1 MKLVIKFPTRSRP
14 HKFKPLLDKY
24 IDFLSG
30 KHDIRFVITMDDDD
44 ETMNNDDIKSF
55 IENHKSNGIDI
66 VYHYGQSKT
75 KIEACNA
82 NLDGES
88 GDVLLLI
95 SDDMVPVTRNYDDI
109 IYQNYQEVFPDY
121 SGAIKFNDGLRGD
134 NLMTLPCLGWK
145 LYESFGYVYHPDYES
160 LYCDNEQTQACAMI
174 GKLAVSGICIIQHQW
189 MSSEDERADE
199 LHKRNESFY
208 DRDHKVFEERMSRK
222 FETDVLEEKLREKLL
237 HTI

>member
-30 KHDIRFVITMDDDD
+30 KHDIRFVITMDEDD

-82 NLDGES
+82 DLKGES

-95 SDDMVPVTRNYDDI
+95 SDDMVPVERNYDDI
-109 IYQNYQEVFPDY
+109 IYENYQQV
-121 SGAIKFNDGLRGD
+121 A
-134 NLMTLPCLGWK
+134 LMTLPCLGWK
-145 LYESFGYVYHPDYES
+145 LYEKFGYVYYPEYKS
-160 LYCDNEQTQACAMI
+160 VYPDNEQTEACILM
-174 GKLAVSGICIIQHQW
+174 GKLAISRKCIIRHQW
-189 MSSEDERADE
+189 VHGGHEQADE
-199 LHKRNESFY
+199 LHQRNESSEHY
-208 DRDHKVFEERMSRK
+208 
-222 FETDVLEEKLREKLL
+222 ETDGKLYRERKATNFDIETVTLK
-237 HTI
+237 

>member
-30 KHDIRFVITMDDDD
+30 KHDIRFIITMDEDDD
-44 ETMNNDDIKSF
+44 TMNTEDIKSF

-82 NLDGES
+82 DLEGES

-95 SDDMVPVTRNYDDI
+95 SDDMVPVERNYDDI
-109 IYQNYQEVFPDY
+109 IYNNYQQVFPDY
-121 SGAIKFNDGLRGD
+121 DGAIKFHDGLRQD
-134 NLMTLPCLGWK
+134 VLMTLPCLGWK
-145 LYESFGYVYHPDYES
+145 LYEKFGYVYYPEYKS
-160 LYCDNEQTQACAMI
+160 VYPDNEQTEACILM
-174 GKLAVSGICIIQHQW
+174 GKLAVSQKCIIRHEWVHGGHEQADDLHQ
-189 MSSEDERADE
+189 
-199 LHKRNESFY
+199 RNESS
-208 DRDHKVFEERMSRK
+208 DHYESDGKLYRERKSRNFDIELMVSK
-222 FETDVLEEKLREKLL
+222 
-237 HTI
+237 